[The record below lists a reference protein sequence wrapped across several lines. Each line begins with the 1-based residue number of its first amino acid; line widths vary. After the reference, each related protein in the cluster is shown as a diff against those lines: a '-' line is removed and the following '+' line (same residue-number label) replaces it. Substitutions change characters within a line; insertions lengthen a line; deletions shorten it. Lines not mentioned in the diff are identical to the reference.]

1 MKLGTA
7 VLFPLLLLLA
17 LMAWDCGG
25 KSSPSSRIDPG
36 KVPTA
41 TLPANLP
48 DPLIISGTPTRAPQ
62 VSGSTYTVVS
72 GDSLSAIADRLGTTV
87 DELMAAN
94 GLTSN
99 DLSVGQV
106 LKIPASSSSASEA
119 TATPAAGRTKTPT
132 PGAGAETPTPGQLT
146 PTEAPAATAMPAATT
161 AAPAGQTTYTVQSGD
176 NANDIALQFGV
187 TVDELAAA
195 NHTTVDAL
203 RSLQV
208 GDVLVIP
215 PPSTTPEPA
224 DTPVPPEDTPVG

>member
-1 MKLGTA
+1 VKLATA
-7 VLFPLLLLLA
+7 LFFPLLLLA
-17 LMAWDCGG
+17 LTAWACGG
-25 KSSPSSRIDPG
+25 KSPTGRIDPG

-48 DPLIISGTPTRAPQ
+48 DPLIISGVPTRAPQ

-87 DELMAAN
+87 DALMAAN

-106 LKIPASSSSASEA
+106 LKIPAGSDSTSGATTSPTASRTK
-119 TATPAAGRTKTPT
+119 TATPKATAG
-132 PGAGAETPTPGQLT
+132 T
-146 PTEAPAATAMPAATT
+146 PTEAPAATGTP
-161 AAPAGQTTYTVQSGD
+161 APAVTATAPADQTTYTVQSGD
-176 NANDIALQFGV
+176 NANDIALRFGV
-187 TVDELAAA
+187 TVDELAKA
-195 NHTTVDAL
+195 NHATVDAL

-215 PPSTTPEPA
+215 PPSTTPQPA